1 MPSPPPPAPAD
12 GPPEPPD
19 LTAFDR
25 AHLKAYLRLLD
36 ADAAGADWRQA
47 AQVVLGL
54 DVEAD
59 PARARMIHD
68 RYLARARW
76 MAEHGYRQLL
86 RRPPPRP

>member
-1 MPSPPPPAPAD
+1 MPSPSPPTSPD
-12 GPPEPPD
+12 GPPERPD
-19 LTAFDR
+19 LTDFDR
-25 AHLKAYLRLLD
+25 AHLRAYLRLLD
-36 ADAAGADWRQA
+36 AEAAGADWRQA

-59 PARARMIHD
+59 LARARLIHD

-86 RRPPPRP
+86 RRPAPRT